1 MDVLP
6 KKLVVLAADG
16 RPMNPPRSWA
26 RVDPR
31 STEARRFAEADW
43 DRIVCDHV
51 DVLAD
56 ALREAEIIAP
66 DSTLK
71 LLGVQVDHIDV
82 LLAEVKNDA
91 EGRHDLRRL
100 VLLEDKLL
108 RNPEARRA
116 VLAQLL
122 EYAQTV
128 QEGWSINP
136 AVLADKL
143 PGHRVWLDANVD
155 TLQYTLRR
163 ADILLIIAGDGVD
176 AGLQKLARRF
186 AAQDNPLNL
195 MELALISL
203 ALFSLDDQLLLVPH
217 VVSSVERGQR
227 EVTIR
232 VKVED
237 AQGKSLPAQI
247 ERDIEAEQQQVR
259 RGSGRRVDRESFLAA
274 CTPVAGRLFSLLLDQ
289 ATRRGHGLYW
299 GTTGFSTSAQIGG
312 EGDRWTFAY
321 GFPPDEFQFYFQDG
335 APWSTGSEATRF
347 RKELM
352 ATGIFR
358 EGGRLTL
365 KSRVDE
371 STSERAHAAALQIF
385 ERVEEST
392 RLVGESEE

>member
-6 KKLVVLAADG
+6 KQLVLLDADG
-16 RPMNPPRSWA
+16 RPTNPRRSWS

-31 STEARRFAEADW
+31 SVDARRFAEADW
-43 DRIVCDHV
+43 DRILCDHV

-56 ALREAEIIAP
+56 ALREADVIAA

-71 LLGVQVDHIDV
+71 LLGVQIDNIDV

-91 EGRHDLRRL
+91 AGEHDLRRL

-136 AVLADKL
+136 EVIAAKL
-143 PGHRVWLDANVD
+143 PSHRAWVEANVD

-176 AGLQKLARRF
+176 PGLQKLARRF
-186 AAQDNPLNL
+186 TAQDNPLNL
-195 MELALISL
+195 MELALVSM
-203 ALFSLDDQLLLVPH
+203 ALFTLDGQLLLVPH

-237 AQGKSLPAQI
+237 TQGKAVPARI
-247 ERDIEAEQQQVR
+247 ERDLEAEQQQVS
-259 RGSGRRVDRESFLAA
+259 RGAGRHVDRERFLAA
-274 CTPVAGRLFSLLLDQ
+274 CTPPAGSLFSYLLDD
-289 ATRRGHGLYW
+289 AVRRGHTIYW
-299 GTTGFSTSAQIGG
+299 GTTGFSTGAQVAGG
-312 EGDRWTFAY
+312 GDRWAFAY
-321 GFPPDEFQFYFQDG
+321 GFPPDDFQFYFQDG
-335 APWSTGSEATRF
+335 APWSSGKESAAF

-352 ATGIFR
+352 STGIFR
-358 EGGRLTL
+358 EAGRLTL

-371 STSERAHAAALQIF
+371 TTSVRAHEVARRILD
-385 ERVEEST
+385 RVDESI
-392 RLVGESEE
+392 RDVSKA